1 MNPWRSIAAALTSP
15 CFLATLI
22 QPVNMN
28 KAQLSALNVVGGVC
42 GLLIVCDL
50 VLGILNSRLN
60 AQVAETQAQF
70 NQAQQLQNTV
80 QNLVVR
86 IAQASRTEPG
96 LRALLVKH
104 DFNINLD
111 TNSPAP
117 ATR

>member
-1 MNPWRSIAAALTSP
+1 MNRAKRGTALTP
-15 CFLATLI
+15 AEFLTTLSL
-22 QPVNMN
+22 PVNMN
-28 KAQLSALNVVGGVC
+28 KAQFSALNVVGGVC

-50 VLGILNSRLN
+50 VLGMLNSLLN

-86 IAQASRTEPG
+86 IAQASQTDPA

-104 DFNINLD
+104 DFNVNLD
-111 TNSPAP
+111 THSPAP